1 MFDEGEG
8 EGGFVVL
15 RSFALS
21 CRGSK
26 LELESKLIYSSH
38 NLSLDTL
45 SEEKREDRAVH
56 APIFCGGGWW
66 LSIEM
71 IWYIVSINLQP
82 TYFLLHCCRVE
93 SGGDKDKRQ
102 QHYSL
107 VYH

>member
-1 MFDEGEG
+1 M
-8 EGGFVVL
+8 
-15 RSFALS
+15 
-21 CRGSK
+21 
-26 LELESKLIYSSH
+26 ELESDYFTVPAPN

-45 SEEKREDRAVH
+45 SEEKREDSAVH

-102 QHYSL
+102 QHY
-107 VYH
+107 